1 MSFTISLLFLFI
13 FFLVS
18 FARYLAGC
26 LVVVVVVV
34 LKGIPAKTRREK
46 KKEEG
51 RAEADLIR
59 FDRVDCRVEAI
70 RR

>member
-1 MSFTISLLFLFI
+1 MSFTISLLFL

-26 LVVVVVVV
+26 LVVVVVV